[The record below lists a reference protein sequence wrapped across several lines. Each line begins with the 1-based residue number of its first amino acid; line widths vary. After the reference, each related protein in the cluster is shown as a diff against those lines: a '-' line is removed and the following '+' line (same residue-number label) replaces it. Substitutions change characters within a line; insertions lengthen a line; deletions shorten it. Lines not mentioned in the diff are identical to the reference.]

1 METEGTIR
9 TEHAGELKT
18 VQKITRSAFP
28 THTESRLVDAVWRA
42 HDVVCSL
49 LFQKDDAA
57 LGHLMLSKM
66 RVSGDG
72 EEITAAALGP
82 VSVLPDCQRQGIG
95 SQLIRAA
102 IEHAREKDIAMIFVL
117 GDPGYY
123 SRFGFA
129 PETARPFASPYAG
142 KDFQALVLD
151 DAFALPRAGEAHYAP
166 AFAIFGG

>member
-9 TEHAGELKT
+9 NERAGELEKIRT
-18 VQKITRSAFP
+18 ITRSAFP
-28 THTESRLVDAVWRA
+28 THTESRLVDAIWRA

-49 LFQKDDAA
+49 LFEKDDAA

-72 EEITAAALGP
+72 GEIAAAALGP
-82 VSVLPDCQRQGIG
+82 VSVLPDCQRQGVG
-95 SQLIRAA
+95 SRLVRAA
-102 IEHAREKDIAMIFVL
+102 FEHAREKDIAMIFVL

-151 DAFALPRAGEAHYAP
+151 DTFRLPKSGEAHYAP